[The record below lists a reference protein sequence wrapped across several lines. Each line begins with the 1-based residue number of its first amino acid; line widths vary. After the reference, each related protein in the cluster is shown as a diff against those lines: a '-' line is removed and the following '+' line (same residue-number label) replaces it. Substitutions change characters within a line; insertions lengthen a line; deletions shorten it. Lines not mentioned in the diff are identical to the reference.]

1 MINMNRMSNVR
12 NPYQGHW
19 KRVLTVCSA
28 GLLRSPT
35 IAWVLS
41 NDPYNCNVRAAG
53 ASEEYA
59 MIPVDEALI
68 AWADE
73 IVCAGSE
80 HGRTI
85 CAEFKSIGD
94 KPVHC
99 LNIPDQFEFRDPKLV
114 AIIHSELVRVSFKG
128 TEDK

>member
-12 NPYQGHW
+12 NPYQGRY
-19 KRVLTVCSA
+19 KRVLAVCSA

-53 ASEEYA
+53 ANAEYA

-73 IVCAGSE
+73 IVCAGGE
-80 HGRTI
+80 HG
-85 CAEFKSIGD
+85 KSICEAFTID

-99 LNIPDQFEFRDPKLV
+99 LNIPDQFEFRNPKLV
-114 AIIHSELVRVSFKG
+114 EIINSELVRVGFKG
-128 TEDK
+128 TEPI